1 MSIAKKLVVPS
12 LVAIGGFVGVGGGS
26 LLSNMAA
33 NAATPAA
40 TSSTSSTTS
49 TSTADSSVPAHGSAT
64 HEAAETTVT
73 GDNAT
78 KAQAA
83 AVKYVGSGTAGE
95 VTSDYTKSGYETTV
109 TKSDGTT
116 VEVHLD
122 SSFSV
127 MQGGHGPASSTTN

>member
-1 MSIAKKLVVPS
+1 MSIAKKLVIPS

-26 LLSNMAA
+26 LLSNITA
-33 NAATPAA
+33 NAATPSAA
-40 TSSTSSTTS
+40 ATSSTTS
-49 TSTADSSVPAHGSAT
+49 TATTDSPVPAHGTST
-64 HEAAETTVT
+64 HETAEATVT
-73 GDNAT
+73 GDNAS

-127 MQGGHGPASSTTN
+127 MQGGHGGTSSSSN